1 MSMGGELHASMC
13 KHPARDSVSQVVDL
27 VERTETGAVIIK
39 FPADINMVFRDL
51 TRSDLSLL

>member
-1 MSMGGELHASMC
+1 MGGELHASMC

-39 FPADINMVFRDL
+39 VPADINMVFRDL